1 MEICKNMTN
10 WCFTVGAGSAGGIV
24 ATRLSE
30 GYDKVLLLE
39 AGGSD
44 IENDLTK
51 IPLLWSA
58 LSNSNLDWK
67 YKTVEQKHALF
78 AHKDEVVLI

>member
-1 MEICKNMTN
+1 MEICKNITN

-30 GYDKVLLLE
+30 GHDKVLLLE

-51 IPLLWSA
+51 IPLLWNA
-58 LSNSNLDWK
+58 LSNSNLDSRAEACSLR
-67 YKTVEQKHALF
+67 T
-78 AHKDEVVLI
+78 